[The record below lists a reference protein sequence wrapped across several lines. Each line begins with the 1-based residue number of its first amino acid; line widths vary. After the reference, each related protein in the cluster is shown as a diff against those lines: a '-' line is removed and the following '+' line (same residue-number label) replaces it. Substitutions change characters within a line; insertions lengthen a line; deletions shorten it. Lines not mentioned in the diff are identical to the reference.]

1 METTSQQGLVLRID
15 AKQCHVEIDGEQTTL
30 PLAGKLFEQQSHEKR
45 PVAVGDYV
53 IIREQDGAR
62 VIDAVL
68 PRKTKLQRRASSES
82 GRQRAQV
89 IAANISQ
96 VMVVASLAEPPFQPE
111 LVDAVLAAA
120 AREEIAATLV
130 MTKLDRDR
138 KGRGAQW
145 IQLYRDLGYT
155 VIATSTAEDQET
167 PEAFD
172 EVARHLRENR
182 SVLCGLSGVGKST
195 LLNRVVPELDVRVG
209 SLNHI
214 RQGKHTTAY
223 TQLIALPGGGHVLDT
238 PGIRSFHLFHTGSQE
253 IQFFFREIGVRLPEC
268 EYRNCLHLDEPNCA
282 VKQALKAKA
291 IAKSRYRSYSKM
303 VRAALEAESRTSDQP
318 PSGGAADRTT
328 KPTPHP

>member
-30 PLAGKLFEQQSHEKR
+30 PLAGKLFEEQSHEKR

-68 PRKTKLQRRASSES
+68 PRKTKLQRRASSEN

-111 LVDAVLAAA
+111 LVDAILAAA
-120 AREEIAATLV
+120 TREEIDATLV

-145 IQLYRDLGYT
+145 IELYRELGYK
-155 VIATSTAEDQET
+155 VIATSTAEGHET
-167 PEAFD
+167 TEAFD

-195 LLNRVVPELDVRVG
+195 LLNRVVPGLNVRIG

-214 RQGKHTTAY
+214 RQGKHTT
-223 TQLIALPGGGHVLDT
+223 THTELIPLPGGGHVLDT

-253 IQFFFREIGVRLPEC
+253 IQFFFREIGVCLPEC
-268 EYRNCLHLDEPNCA
+268 EYRNCLHLEEPNCA
-282 VKQALKAKA
+282 VKQALKAKT
-291 IAKSRYRSYSKM
+291 IARSRYRSYSKM
-303 VRAALEAESRTSDQP
+303 VKAALQAEARTSEERP
-318 PSGGAADRTT
+318 RTPSE
-328 KPTPHP
+328 